1 MAIAHWRRSIVQPLC
16 LVALSTIWAGT
27 QQKFVFA
34 QLSNPVARQSISIT
48 HTNTTASASVLAP
61 SSPAADSICP
71 TQIGPAIAQ
80 ILQAHASLTPIPQ
93 PGEGSSAS
101 NRSAFARARWGILI
115 QTLGSANA
123 KSETLYAQD
132 SDRYFLPASNAKL
145 LTTAAAL
152 HKLSP
157 QFRIRTSVYRNESK
171 GSGELRIFGR
181 GDPSLTDQELAFL
194 AQQLRSQGIRAVAQL
209 TGDESYFY
217 GPVPN
222 PQWEWGDVQTGY
234 GAPVNSLILNRNA
247 IGLQLWPQAVGQPL
261 RVQWD
266 DPAEARRW
274 RIDNQSV
281 TVGDAEDEFVEV
293 GRDLSQPLLRV
304 QGQLR
309 VGGLPEPV
317 AVAIADPSQNFLRR
331 FQRALAAQQIRVGK
345 TLVTHTPTTAADTE
359 IAAIESP
366 PLSTLLIET
375 NRESNN
381 LYAEAILRSLGVQAK
396 ASLKQAAGLST
407 AEQGLAVV
415 HQTLTELGVEP
426 DSYVLAD
433 GSGLSRHNLVS
444 PAALVQTLQA
454 IAQLPEAEIYR
465 ASLPVAGV
473 SGTLQGRFRNTP
485 AQGRLQAKTGTLSGI
500 SALSGYLNPPHYPP
514 LVFSIIVN
522 QSNQP
527 ASTLRQTIDEIA
539 LTLTRLRPCSGR
551 SSF

>member
-1 MAIAHWRRSIVQPLC
+1 MAIAFWRRFIVQPLC
-16 LVALSTIWAGT
+16 LLALSTIWEGF
-27 QQKFVFA
+27 QQQPVFA
-34 QLSNPVARQSISIT
+34 
-48 HTNTTASASVLAP
+48 TT
-61 SSPAADSICP
+61 DSICP

-80 ILQAHASLTPIPQ
+80 ILQAEVSPTTTPQ
-93 PGEGSSAS
+93 AGERSST
-101 NRSAFARARWGILI
+101 NRSGFARARWGILI
-115 QTLGSANA
+115 QTLASKNA
-123 KSETLYAQD
+123 KGETLYAQD
-132 SDRYFLPASNAKL
+132 GDRYFLPASNAKL

-157 QFRIRTSVYRNESK
+157 QFRIRTSVYRDTGTK
-171 GSGELRIFGR
+171 PVKLRLMGR
-181 GDPSLTDQELAFL
+181 GDPSLTDQELGLL
-194 AQQLRSQGIRAVAQL
+194 AQQLRSQGIQSISQL
-209 TGDESYFY
+209 LGDESYFR

-222 PQWEWGDVQTGY
+222 PQWEWGDIQAGY
-234 GAPVNSLILNRNA
+234 GAPVNSLILNQNA

-281 TVGDAEDEFVEV
+281 TVGGTEDEFVEV

-345 TLVTHTPTTAADTE
+345 TLVTHTPTPTADPE

-381 LYAEAILRSLGVQAK
+381 LYAEAILRSLGAQAE
-396 ASLKQAAGLST
+396 ASLKQAADLST

-426 DSYVLAD
+426 GSYVLAD

-473 SGTLQGRFRNTP
+473 SGTLQGRFRDTP

-500 SALSGYLNPPHYPP
+500 SALSGYLNPPNYQP

-522 QSNQP
+522 QSPQP
-527 ASTLRQTIDEIA
+527 TSTLRQTIDEIA
-539 LTLTRLRPCSGR
+539 LTLTKLRSCSR
-551 SSF
+551 SRF